1 MPPAREAVSHYVYKP
16 AQAPNGEL
24 AEVETMVTVPF
35 RLRGV
40 VTGQPSMD
48 AIAEMRILTQNYQA

>member
-1 MPPAREAVSHYVYKP
+1 VYKP